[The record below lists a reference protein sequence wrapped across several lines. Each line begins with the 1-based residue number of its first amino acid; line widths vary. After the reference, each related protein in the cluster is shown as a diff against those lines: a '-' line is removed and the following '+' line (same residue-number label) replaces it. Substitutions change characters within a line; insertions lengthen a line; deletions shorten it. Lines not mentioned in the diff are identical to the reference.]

1 MSDSNLPKTNENFT
15 ASAEVVELQPKLKAS
30 GMRPDSDT
38 SSMMGYDEHGRFDPF
53 RELPAPAA
61 KAATPATK
69 SYDVD
74 SSSMRGFTS
83 GGPAPTV

>member
-1 MSDSNLPKTNENFT
+1 MSDTTLPNTNENFT

-53 RELPAPAA
+53 RELSAPAA
-61 KAATPATK
+61 KAAATPAPK

-74 SSSMRGFTS
+74 SSSMRGFTP
-83 GGPAPTV
+83 GL